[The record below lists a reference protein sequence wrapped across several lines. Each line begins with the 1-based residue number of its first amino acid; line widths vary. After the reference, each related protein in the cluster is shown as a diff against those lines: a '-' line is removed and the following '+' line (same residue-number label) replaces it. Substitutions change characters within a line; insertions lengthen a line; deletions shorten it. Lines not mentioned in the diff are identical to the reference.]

1 MIEGDI
7 RREKIIEIMSNQK
20 EPVSGS
26 DLAKKFGVSRQVI
39 VQDIAL
45 LRATNKN
52 ILSTNKGY
60 FLYNPGKGPQKPKRS
75 FCVQHTTEQMQDELY
90 TIVDYGGKVLDAV
103 VEHDIYGQITVDLML
118 CNRMDVDEFMER
130 IRKSKS
136 QPLNVLTGGKHWHTV
151 EADTEP
157 MLHLRLHIN
166 QTQRRNDTE
175 KEWGLQVVLP
185 LDLGLR
191 LPEDKSLS
199 LLIEITEEMDYRELY
214 AAYP

>member
-1 MIEGDI
+1 M
-7 RREKIIEIMSNQK
+7 
-20 EPVSGS
+20 
-26 DLAKKFGVSRQVI
+26 I

-103 VEHDIYGQITVDLML
+103 
-118 CNRMDVDEFMER
+118 DEFMER

-157 MLHLRLHIN
+157 MLQVIGEKLR
-166 QTQRRNDTE
+166 E
-175 KEWGLQVVLP
+175 KGYLQ
-185 LDLGLR
+185 
-191 LPEDKSLS
+191 E
-199 LLIEITEEMDYRELY
+199 
-214 AAYP
+214 

>member
-39 VQDIAL
+39 V
-45 LRATNKN
+45 
-52 ILSTNKGY
+52 
-60 FLYNPGKGPQKPKRS
+60 
-75 FCVQHTTEQMQDELY
+75 QDELY

-157 MLHLRLHIN
+157 MLQVIGEKLRG
-166 QTQRRNDTE
+166 Q
-175 KEWGLQVVLP
+175 GYLQ
-185 LDLGLR
+185 
-191 LPEDKSLS
+191 E
-199 LLIEITEEMDYRELY
+199 
-214 AAYP
+214 

>member
-45 LRATNKN
+45 IRAEGNDEISTNRGYIFKN

-157 MLHLRLHIN
+157 MLQVIG
-166 QTQRRNDTE
+166 E
-175 KEWGLQVVLP
+175 KQE
-185 LDLGLR
+185 
-191 LPEDKSLS
+191 
-199 LLIEITEEMDYRELY
+199 
-214 AAYP
+214 